1 VAGAMNPMPFLYLA
15 AVCVVWAVVAAIR
28 IADALQRRNIP
39 VSWFWLRAMLPRYVC
54 QYKEITKKETGRIG
68 PLFYHFVIAINLA
81 LACAVIALV
90 AARR

>member
-1 VAGAMNPMPFLYLA
+1 VAGAMNPVPFLYFA

-39 VSWFWLRAMLPRYVC
+39 VPWFWLRAMLPRYVC

-81 LACAVIALV
+81 LVLALVGLV